1 MEHGGSGA
9 TLRLGSGKD
18 AMSIRARG
26 RHRFGPSARPNDI
39 TLTRKNGAWFYA
51 MLRTGTHYQDKSV
64 DYEALS
70 VARAMSRSLLNRA
83 EVTAPWWGCYAAWRV
98 ASAVSFGERCARACS
113 KVFIWSQPR
122 NRRMRAAAS
131 LKALATH
138 RSTMAPSLQRLTL
151 RV

>member
-70 VARAMSRSLLNRA
+70 VARN
-83 EVTAPWWGCYAAWRV
+83 APRWIKMLKKHG
-98 ASAVSFGERCARACS
+98 FMD
-113 KVFIWSQPR
+113 QP
-122 NRRMRAAAS
+122 
-131 LKALATH
+131 AT
-138 RSTMAPSLQRLTL
+138 T
-151 RV
+151 